1 MGSGYDTLP
10 YLMWEKYPNKEFTFV
25 EVDLPVVVGRKIKKL
40 EQSKK
45 IKELLG
51 EITIKN
57 NRYEAKHQ

>member
-1 MGSGYDTLP
+1 
-10 YLMWEKYPNKEFTFV
+10 MWEKYPNKEFTFV
-25 EVDLPVVVGRKIKKL
+25 EVDLPIVVSRKIKKL